1 MSKTWQVVR
10 NNLAREVKVS
20 DLGTLVKTV
29 FIYDFK
35 KPYLE
40 ISKTIPAYY

>member
-10 NNLAREVKVS
+10 NNLTREVKVS
-20 DLGTLVKTV
+20 DLGTLVQTV

-40 ISKTIPAYY
+40 ISKTTPAYY